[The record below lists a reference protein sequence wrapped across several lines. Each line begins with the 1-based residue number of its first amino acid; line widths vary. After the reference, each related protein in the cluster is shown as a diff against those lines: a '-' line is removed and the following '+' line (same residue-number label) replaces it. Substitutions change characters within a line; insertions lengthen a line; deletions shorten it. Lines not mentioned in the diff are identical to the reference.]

1 MRKFLLALGTLLALA
16 ACSAPKPA
24 AVPFLADLDLVGYYH
39 REPRVWTAERLAS
52 HVSFTDSAGRE
63 RWLFEAFLFIEAH
76 DPVRDLTMSV
86 APAGH
91 SAGKASWEDQL
102 TLWLGPEGGVAA
114 LDRAVAA
121 AAARIGDPPR
131 KRYVVIT
138 VPDAILLEHFA
149 DKASSTKYWGALDD
163 GRELDFAAVEDQLA
177 ALRWYIDRARAMF
190 AALDCR
196 YLELAGFYVVSED
209 LPVAYGET
217 EAERL
222 NCAYKRWE
230 TIVPA
235 LSDYCHAAGQG
246 LYWIPY
252 HLAPGYRYWQ
262 RLGFDQAWMQPNFY
276 WDLHKPEAHPFD
288 KTLEA
293 VRDYGMGMELE
304 FEYSAVA
311 SVMREVGEG
320 PDGSGKMVFTEAD
333 VPALKEQFRTYLR
346 RFKEAGLYGV
356 APLALYSGSDALT
369 QLATSPYPEDHALYL
384 ELCQFIT
391 ASPLRS
397 SEPRPTMEAN

>member
-1 MRKFLLALGTLLALA
+1 MKRLFISLIASLSLY
-16 ACSAPKPA
+16 ACGAPVRTPE
-24 AVPFLADLDLVGYYH
+24 VPRFADLDLVGYYH
-39 REPRVWTAERLAS
+39 REPRVWSAERFGP
-52 HVSFTDSAGRE
+52 HVSFVDSAGQE
-63 RWLFEAFLFIEAH
+63 RWLFEAFLFIEAQ
-76 DPVRDLTMSV
+76 DPVRGLTMSV
-86 APAGH
+86 APEGH
-91 SAGKASWEDQL
+91 SARRASWEDQL
-102 TLWLGPEGGVAA
+102 QLWLGPDGGVAH
-114 LDRAVAA
+114 LDQAVAE

-131 KRYVVIT
+131 KRSVVIT
-138 VPDAILLEHFA
+138 VPDAIMLEHFA
-149 DKASSTKYWGALDD
+149 DKASSTKYWGT
-163 GRELDFAAVEDQLA
+163 
-177 ALRWYIDRARAMF
+177 
-190 AALDCR
+190 LDCR
-196 YLELAGFYVVSED
+196 YLSLDGFYVVSED

-222 NCAYKRWE
+222 NSAYKRWE

-235 LSDYCHAAGQG
+235 LSEYCHSAGQG

-262 RLGFDQAWMQPNFY
+262 RLGFDQVWMQPNYY
-276 WDLHKPEAHPFD
+276 WDLHRPETHPFD

-293 VRDYGMGMELE
+293 VREYGMGMELE

-311 SVMREVGEG
+311 SVMRELGEG

-369 QLATSPYPEDHALYL
+369 QLATSPDPSDVALYR
-384 ELCQFIT
+384 EICTFI
-391 ASPLRS
+391 ADSPLRH
-397 SEPRPTMEAN
+397 